1 VRRGRINM
9 IYPFNWK
16 SEKEKR
22 RRLRNNMSQPEYVL
36 WYYLKNKQLKGYK
49 FRRQVSVGK
58 YVVDFYCPKLKL
70 AIELDGD
77 SHYYPEAKAYDS
89 ERSNWI
95 KMFGIKFLRFTNKD
109 VIENKEAVIET
120 IARHLPPLTPPNRR
134 GTRRSSSPLRGGE
147 EG

>member
-1 VRRGRINM
+1 M

-22 RRLRNNMSQPEYVL
+22 RKLRNNMPQPELIL

-49 FRRQVSVGK
+49 FRRQVSIGK

-77 SHYYPEAKAYDS
+77 SHYYPEAKKHDYKRD
-89 ERSNWI
+89 EWI
-95 KMFGIKFLRFTNKD
+95 KRFGINFIRFTNRD
-109 VIENKEAVIET
+109 IIENKDAVLENIL
-120 IARHLPPLTPPNRR
+120 AYLPPLTPP
-134 GTRRSSSPLRGGE
+134 SK
-147 EG
+147 EGK